1 MCIYCDT
8 SNYRK
13 IYENHYGKIPKDLD
27 GRSYQIHHIDGNH
40 NNNHFT
46 NLLCVSEKE
55 HYEIHLSQG
64 DWKACQ
70 IMAVRMKKSFET
82 ISNLASKGA
91 LKQVEE
97 GTHNLL
103 LTGKDAPAYS
113 DTTYSFEN
121 IETGEVVN
129 STLYDFCKKYG
140 LHKPN
145 VCLMTKGK
153 RKKHR
158 GWKMA
163 GMNHDR
169 FDNSSVYNGQ
179 TKHTFVNTV
188 TQETVFCRGIDLVR
202 KYNLP
207 RKEIISMVRGSVP
220 KVNDW
225 TVSQIIVYV

>member
-13 IYENHYGKIPKDLD
+13 IYENHYGKIPKDKD

-40 NNNHFT
+40 SNNHYT
-46 NLLCVSEKE
+46 NLKCVTERE

-64 DWKACQ
+64 DWRACQ
-70 IMAVRMKKSFET
+70 IMSARMNKPYEV
-82 ISNLASKGA
+82 ISDLARKGA

-113 DTTYSFEN
+113 DTTYLFEN
-121 IETGEVVN
+121 IETGEIVKF
-129 STLYDFCKKYG
+129 TLYDFCKKYG

-153 RKKHR
+153 RKSHR

-163 GMNHDR
+163 ESDHTR
-169 FDNSSVYNGQ
+169 FDNSSKFNGQ
-179 TKHTFVNTV
+179 SKHIFVNIKTN
-188 TQETVFCRGIDLVR
+188 ETVRCRGIDMVR

-207 RKEIISMVRGSVP
+207 RKEVIKLVRGVI
-220 KVNDW
+220 KQVDNW
-225 TVSQIIVYV
+225 TVS